1 MTRRATKM
9 RVSGRPAWEWDVSRR
24 AAQQEVGSGRRAVAL
39 GLETP
44 RRVPKA
50 AGF

>member
-1 MTRRATKM
+1 MG
-9 RVSGRPAWEWDVSRR
+9 VSGRPAWEQDVSSG
-24 AAQQEVGSGRRAVAL
+24 AAQKEVGSGRRAVAL
-39 GLETP
+39 GMETP